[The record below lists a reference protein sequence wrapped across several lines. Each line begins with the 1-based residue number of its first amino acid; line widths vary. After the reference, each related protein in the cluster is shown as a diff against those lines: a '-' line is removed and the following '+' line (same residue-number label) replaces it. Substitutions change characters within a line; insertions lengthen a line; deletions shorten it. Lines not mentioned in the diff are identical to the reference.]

1 MNEIIQDLEDH
12 IKEYQKSKKTGSV
25 AVRVNFFKGGI
36 GNYNLSKEES
46 KKIKND
52 TSNKN
57 NLKNKNNA

>member
-1 MNEIIQDLEDH
+1 MNEIIQGLEDH

-52 TSNKN
+52 TSNK
-57 NLKNKNNA
+57 K

>member
-46 KKIKND
+46 KKIKNEPPE
-52 TSNKN
+52 KII
-57 NLKNKNNA
+57 